1 MEEKADTKKEEEIV
15 EVKKDGSEYTLK
27 LSASRVK
34 TYMSCPRKY
43 YYNYIEKLPRK
54 EWDHFKLGHL
64 AHGTLERFHSY
75 FKHDDM
81 KNNYDLKNLL
91 RDSFKQEFEAMKSR
105 GEIVSREILLETK
118 KLIKGYL
125 QYIEKNGLEGNL
137 IVGLETEFEIG
148 LRDKEISVGGFID
161 RYDLDPDGNYHIKD
175 YKTNKNLKYMDPFQL
190 SIYGIYLNEKY
201 GIEEFKGSYI
211 MLRHKSKL
219 LTYDF
224 NLSDIEKA
232 KKKLITQADL
242 IMTDERWK
250 ACPTILCNWCDFQE
264 HCYSSWV

>member
-1 MEEKADTKKEEEIV
+1 MEENKEKEEKQEII

-54 EWDHFKLGHL
+54 EWPHFKLGHL

-75 FKHDDM
+75 FKHD
-81 KNNYDLKNLL
+81 NLRSSFDLRELL
-91 RDSFKQEFEAMKSR
+91 KQSLKKEFDAMRAR
-105 GEIVSREILLETK
+105 GDIVSRDILLEAK
-118 KLIKGYL
+118 SLLKDYL
-125 QYIEKNGLEGNL
+125 DFIMKNGLEGNS
-137 IVGLETEFEIG
+137 IIGLETEFEVG

-161 RYDLDPDGNYHIKD
+161 RYDIDKNGIYHIKD

-232 KKKLITQADL
+232 KKKLIKQADL

-250 ACPTILCNWCDFQE
+250 ACPTQLCNWCDFQE
-264 HCYSSWV
+264 QCYSSWV